1 MQDIREGMQQVRDD
15 AVGIKS
21 VLERMERERGNRN
34 MTTVRI
40 EGAGSAWAALA
51 AGLAIGVS
59 LGASIACAAWVAAT
73 LGDLTDDQRN
83 DDAFI
88 QATYQA
94 VPGLREQFDKIK
106 AEQDE
111 PQE

>member
-21 VLERMERERGNRN
+21 VLERMERSRASNT
-34 MTTVRI
+34 TTVRI

-106 AEQDE
+106 AEQAE